1 MSPPGNCPQ
10 GHLVNVEGP
19 RTYTITQY
27 GTSYTYG
34 AWGRDPRPAPGK
46 ESWYWLTPLTSSNA
60 FANYVRQYTS
70 LSALIAGV
78 APKDFSIAS
87 GNPTT
92 NTIQGPNMVMYG
104 DALYYGCYNNP
115 SVCRFNLTSRAV
127 TTAPLPPNSGI
138 NNKVPF
144 CHLEACYVYTDLDLL
159 TDESA
164 VWVVSTSAE
173 NYGNVIISEVEPGD
187 TPRLRPP
194 MKTSLHKRTAT
205 NTFMVCGV
213 LYATR
218 YVDKETEEIFYS
230 FDTQS
235 GLERYN
241 LSIRFRKMQTN
252 IQSLNYSPLDH
263 KLYVFSDAYAITYD
277 VIFE

>member
-1 MSPPGNCPQ
+1 M
-10 GHLVNVEGP
+10 
-19 RTYTITQY
+19 
-27 GTSYTYG
+27 
-34 AWGRDPRPAPGK
+34 
-46 ESWYWLTPLTSSNA
+46 
-60 FANYVRQYTS
+60 
-70 LSALIAGV
+70 
-78 APKDFSIAS
+78 
-87 GNPTT
+87 
-92 NTIQGPNMVMYG
+92 
-104 DALYYGCYNNP
+104 
-115 SVCRFNLTSRAV
+115 
-127 TTAPLPPNSGI
+127 
-138 NNKVPF
+138 
-144 CHLEACYVYTDLDLL
+144 
-159 TDESA
+159 
-164 VWVVSTSAE
+164 WVVSTSAE